1 MPRTRSLAWSELKI
15 GALAVAALIIAAA
28 LIFTLGGQGGFFWQR
43 YNLKARFPNA
53 AGVKEGSPV
62 RVAGVEVGSVT
73 GVRFEGAE
81 VEIAFELLEEMRE
94 RVRTTSVA
102 AIGSVSL
109 LGEGAVDITARTDGT
124 PLPDG
129 GYVPYSAGAGSL
141 TDVTSQAARGLEQ
154 VNLLVS
160 ELRSGKGTAGRLL
173 TDDALYREMQGLTSA
188 AADVMRNLERGR
200 GTLGRLLNDPTAA
213 RELEASMKN
222 LSIVTERLSAGQG
235 SLGKLLQDDQFAR
248 TLTETTRNFETL
260 SARLKN
266 GEGTAGKL
274 LTDDALYKRL
284 NSMTERFEKVAAQL
298 SEGEG
303 SASRLINDKQL
314 YENLNQAATELR
326 SLLADIRKDPRKY
339 LSVRV
344 SIF

>member
-1 MPRTRSLAWSELKI
+1 MAWSELKI
-15 GALAVAALIIAAA
+15 GMLSVAALVIAAA

-53 AGVKEGSPV
+53 AGIKEGSPV

-73 GVRFEGAE
+73 AVRFEGSQVE
-81 VEIAFELLEEMRE
+81 VDLELLRDMQA

-109 LGEGAVDITARTDGT
+109 LGEGAVDITARTDGS
-124 PLPDG
+124 PIPEW
-129 GYVPYSAGAGSL
+129 GYVPYGGGVGSL
-141 TDVTSQAARGLEQ
+141 SDVTTEAVKSLEQ
-154 VNLLVS
+154 VNLLVGD
-160 ELRSGKGTAGRLL
+160 LRSGKGTAGRLL
-173 TDDALYREMQGLTSA
+173 TDDALYREMQALTVA
-188 AADVMRNLERGR
+188 AAEVMRNLQGGR
-200 GTLGRLLNDPTAA
+200 GSLGRLLNDPTAA
-213 RELEASMKN
+213 RELETSMKN
-222 LSIVTERLSAGQG
+222 LSIVTERLSSGHG
-235 SLGKLLQDDQFAR
+235 SIGKLLQDDQFAQ

-260 SARLKN
+260 SARLNK

-303 SASRLINDKQL
+303 SASKLLNDKQL